1 MISVQPVHT
10 GLQHPANSKSLKGL
24 TEILKSLNQ
33 VNQGSD
39 SVCACTLSEP

>member
-1 MISVQPVHT
+1 MISVQPVQA
-10 GLQHPANSKSLKGL
+10 GLLNSTSLKGL
-24 TEILKSLNQ
+24 TEILKSFNQ